1 MAATAAAHNCP
12 ARAVTTVNRPLPVR
26 SSAAETRLPFPVDD
40 PRMGHRRTWPR
51 RSPPDRSPR
60 RRAEDCHGRETSSTT
75 TATGGPCSAT
85 QSMSSTTATSRP
97 AGRCTAMSPR
107 SCSPGAPT
115 APPVQWHDRR
125 RRGRDPQALARRR
138 DHAGVDQADRSE
150 TRAVMAGITE
160 TGPTFARPSMPAV
173 QGDRAGSVGQ
183 EGSPASQAC
192 LSVSSDHYKLPTA
205 PFLREQRR
213 PGGQLRHLGHIHPRR
228 RSRSRPSLT

>member
-1 MAATAAAHNCP
+1 MPPRPGYHFRSTTHAWGIVAPGRVEVHRTGHLAAEQKTATAERPPRPRRLQVDPAPPRNRCRARRPRPDRRAAARRCHHVP
-12 ARAVTTVNRPLPVR
+12 AHPGRRPLRPCNGMTVV
-26 SSAAETRLPFPVDD
+26 AEAEIR
-40 PRMGHRRTWPR
+40 GHW
-51 RSPPDRSPR
+51 
-60 RRAEDCHGRETSSTT
+60 
-75 TATGGPCSAT
+75 
-85 QSMSSTTATSRP
+85 
-97 AGRCTAMSPR
+97 AG
-107 SCSPGAPT
+107 
-115 APPVQWHDRR
+115 
-125 RRGRDPQALARRR
+125 RR
-138 DHAGVDQADRSE
+138 DHAGVDRADRSE

-228 RSRSRPSLT
+228 RSRYRPSLT